1 MSSAEILCGALRR
14 VIRAARSTTA
24 PPEVLEKANRMAEE
38 LAALLEPHEDRGP
51 YYQAGLGPRARML
64 PPSAEQV
71 AEPAVLFP
79 YSPVIGPRNPIAPPI
94 AFQVNDG
101 EVRAEASFAPQYTGP
116 PGGVHGGVIALV
128 FDELLGDVNLVHQT
142 GGFTGVLTVRY
153 RAITPIGKPIRMEA
167 HHVRAD
173 GRKLHARASMRHG
186 DTLTA
191 EAEGLFIR
199 PRQRP

>member
-1 MSSAEILCGALRR
+1 
-14 VIRAARSTTA
+14 
-24 PPEVLEKANRMAEE
+24 
-38 LAALLEPHEDRGP
+38 
-51 YYQAGLGPRARML
+51 ML

-94 AFQVNDG
+94 AFQVSDG
-101 EVRAEASFAPQYTGP
+101 EVHAEVSFPPQYTGP

-128 FDELLGDVNLVHQT
+128 FDELLGYVNLVHQT

-173 GRKLHARASMRHG
+173 GRKLHARGSMRHG